1 MLQNNEKNGRNG
13 GLKPNT
19 DHMFNK
25 IVLLVSI
32 GFGTG
37 LLAIMILI
45 NDQQPNPYM
54 DEIFHVQQTQTYCK
68 GNFSY
73 V

>member
-1 MLQNNEKNGRNG
+1 MKEMLQNSRNG
-13 GLKPNT
+13 CLKANSDT
-19 DHMFNK
+19 MFNK
-25 IVLLVSI
+25 IVILISI
-32 GFGTG
+32 AFGFA

-45 NDQQPNPYM
+45 NDQMPNPYM
-54 DEIFHVQQTQTYCK
+54 DEIFHVKQTQTYCK